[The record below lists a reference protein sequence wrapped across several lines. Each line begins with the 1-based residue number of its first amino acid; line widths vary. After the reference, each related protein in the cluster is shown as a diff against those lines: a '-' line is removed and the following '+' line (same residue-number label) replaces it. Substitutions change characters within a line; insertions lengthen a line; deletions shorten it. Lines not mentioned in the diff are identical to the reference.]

1 MSADLDQ
8 VRRHLEFLGYE
19 TTDEGEGRIAARHAT
34 KPNLV
39 ARDFHGGCLL
49 SAYFKA
55 AQPAFQNRAGY
66 LDAINSVNSPATIAR
81 FYADSDGDLAMEAF
95 YSFPYDRNAFGQ
107 FMTLWDQ
114 DFVRVLTSELPKFL
128 S

>member
-1 MSADLDQ
+1 MSEDLEQ

-19 TTDEGEGRIAARHAT
+19 TTDEGEGRIAAKHAS
-34 KPNLV
+34 KPNFV

-55 AQPAFQNRAGY
+55 APPALQNRAAY
-66 LDAINSVNSPATIAR
+66 LEAINSINAPATIAR
-81 FYADSDGDLAMEAF
+81 FYADSDSDLAMEAF
-95 YSFPYDRNAFGQ
+95 YSFPYERSAFGH
-107 FMTLWDQ
+107 FMELWDQ
-114 DFVRVLTSELPKFL
+114 DFIRVLTSDIPKFL